1 MQSEGMGSRVWV
13 CIEPMALKGSKG
25 EAGGGRKGRRR
36 GKGSRVGKQ
45 GGHMGGGAA
54 LVEEI
59 LDDGG
64 KRGDVHPQ
72 ETGGVSG
79 SHALGRVWVE
89 PGWMSWRVGEMSRS
103 VRSRL
108 MAMGDMELEVVD
120 SGVWQIDLAQ
130 PRAPAGVRPAY
141 MSTEGILRAL
151 EAKGIWGLSGLK
163 VAYRIQGRV
172 PILAPAGAVL
182 DGVDEE
188 FWVRLGHA
196 HAALRSRTFEQDVD
210 EVLEHLQEAQD
221 YRQRCGIV
229 SDENRLFDPGV
240 T

>member
-1 MQSEGMGSRVWV
+1 VRSEGMGSRVWV

-141 MSTEGILRAL
+141 MSTEGIMRAL
-151 EAKGIWGLSGLK
+151 EAKGIWGLSGLE
-163 VAYRIQGRV
+163 VAYRMQGKV
-172 PILAPAGAVL
+172 PILAPAGTVP
-182 DGVDEE
+182 DGAERD
-188 FWVRLGHA
+188 FWA
-196 HAALRSRTFEQDVD
+196 HLQRAQMALRARVMETDVGRVWRYLEDARLVGQRSRLVM
-210 EVLEHLQEAQD
+210 
-221 YRQRCGIV
+221 
-229 SDENRLFDPGV
+229 DENRVFDPGV